1 MMHEHVKPMAG
12 VFLNME
18 EDLKQEFE
26 TRIAETG
33 TLAFRVAFSV
43 LRNPEDAE
51 DVAQEAFAKAY
62 RRFRQLRDRDRFRGW
77 LVRLTWRMAISRA
90 RSERR
95 RVARETAAELP
106 LPCEPSPAQT
116 FIQRERAERL
126 WRAIDALPEKLRIVI
141 VLASIEEHDL
151 RQIAK
156 LLRLPEGT
164 VKSRLFLARQRLK
177 ELLQ

>member
-1 MMHEHVKPMAG
+1 MHERVKPIAG

-43 LRNPEDAE
+43 LRNSEDAE

-95 RVARETAAELP
+95 RIARETSAEP
-106 LPCEPSPAQT
+106 PCSGEHSPIQNV
-116 FIQRERAERL
+116 IQRERAERL
-126 WRAIDALPEKLRIVI
+126 WLAIDALPEKLRIVI
-141 VLASIEEHDL
+141 VLAVVEEHDVQ
-151 RQIAK
+151 QIAK

>member
-1 MMHEHVKPMAG
+1 MHEQVKPIAS

-33 TLAFRVAFSV
+33 TLAFRVAFSI
-43 LRNPEDAE
+43 LRNSEDAE

-62 RRFRQLRDRDRFRGW
+62 RRFRQLRDRDRFRSW
-77 LVRLTWRMAISRA
+77 LVRLTWRMAIDRT

-95 RVARETAAELP
+95 RMARETGMELSP
-106 LPCEPSPAQT
+106 VCAPSPVQSV
-116 FIQRERAERL
+116 IQRERAERL
-126 WRAIDALPEKLRIVI
+126 WLAIDALPEKLRIVI
-141 VLASIEEHDL
+141 VLSAIEEHDV

-164 VKSRLFLARQRLK
+164 VKSRLFLARQHLK

>member
-1 MMHEHVKPMAG
+1 MHEHVKPMAG

-90 RSERR
+90 RSEGRR
-95 RVARETAAELP
+95 RTRESAAELASSG
-106 LPCEPSPAQT
+106 EPSPVQSV
-116 FIQRERAERL
+116 IERERAERL
-126 WRAIDALPEKLRIVI
+126 WRANGALP
-141 VLASIEEHDL
+141 
-151 RQIAK
+151 
-156 LLRLPEGT
+156 
-164 VKSRLFLARQRLK
+164 VKTP
-177 ELLQ
+177 